1 MQWPC
6 CVQRSKQ
13 WPKHR
18 SIIRPKSSAWPILK
32 FSTHPPTALSTRHPC
47 YPSHAYINHGCLGN
61 SKGDSWVFSHSHS
74 PLPSKT
80 LTLDKGQ
87 GFEQGSRFSDPYPYP
102 SVKPF
107 TTLEGF
113 HVKAGHIALAMS
125 EQVLFFSVYKAS

>member
-1 MQWPC
+1 MGYFATLLQLSLISWGGC
-6 CVQRSKQ
+6 SRLVIS
-13 WPKHR
+13 
-18 SIIRPKSSAWPILK
+18 SIDSARNGPL
-32 FSTHPPTALSTRHPC
+32 
-47 YPSHAYINHGCLGN
+47 LGN
-61 SKGDSWVFSHSHS
+61 SKGDPWVLSHSPL

-113 HVKAGHIALAMS
+113 HVKEGHIALAMS
-125 EQVLFFSVYKAS
+125 EQVLFSVYKAF